1 MTFFDIIC
9 RKTITKTIL
18 KNAVEVIM
26 IYNKGEIIKE
36 GAYG

>member
-9 RKTITKTIL
+9 RKTITKVIL

-26 IYNKGEIIKE
+26 IYNKGKILKE

>member
-36 GAYG
+36 GACG